1 MDDKTN
7 PIEFLNEGGIPKSLL
22 HSSKID
28 IEHLIC
34 PICLNILWKPVAC
47 A

>member
-1 MDDKTN
+1 MEKY
-7 PIEFLNEGGIPKSLL
+7 LKEGGIPRHLVNFTKVE
-22 HSSKID
+22 